1 MTPSTTATEYV
12 DTLIVG
18 GGAMGLATAWHL
30 AKRGTEVTLLE
41 RFSIGSTVGA
51 SHGTTRN
58 FNQAYYDPKYVAM
71 LVEARRL
78 WAELEEASGSTLLDI
93 VGIVNHGFNPE
104 FDEMR
109 PALAAAGIPTEMLP
123 PDEAHRRWPGIR
135 FDTPVLYAPES
146 GRIRADAAL
155 QALQTVA
162 TASGADIRQ
171 NIKATGIEVLGND
184 KVRVTTENSVF
195 EARRLVVTAGAW
207 VTKLLYNVMPLPRL
221 VVTQV
226 QPAHFRETLVGSDW
240 PGFNHNPTPS
250 DPAYDY
256 WPSMIYGMYSPG
268 EGIKVGWDSAGSVTD
283 PDARTFEADPTLHR
297 SLQRYVREWLPGADA
312 DTSTEISCTYTTA
325 PNSDFVLKRRGP
337 VTVGAGFSGQGF
349 KFTPAVGRILA
360 DLATRS

>member
-1 MTPSTTATEYV
+1 MTSSTTTTEHV
-12 DTLIVG
+12 DTLIIG

-30 AKRGTEVTLLE
+30 AERGREVTLLE
-41 RFSIGSTVGA
+41 RFSIGNAVGA

-58 FNQAYYDPKYVAM
+58 FNQAYYNPKYVAM

-78 WAELEEASGSTLLDI
+78 WAELEEASGSTLLDV
-93 VGIVNHGFNPE
+93 VGIVNHGFTPE
-104 FDEMR
+104 FDQIR
-109 PALAAAGIPTEMLP
+109 PALAVAGIPTEMLP
-123 PDEAHRRWPGIR
+123 PDEAIRRWPGIR

-155 QALQTVA
+155 QALQRVA
-162 TASGADIRQ
+162 TASGAEIRQ
-171 NIKATGIEVLGND
+171 NIRATNIEVLGDD
-184 KVRVTTENSVF
+184 KVRVTTDGGVL

-207 VTKLLYNVMPLPRL
+207 ATKLLHDVVPLPQL

-226 QPAHFRETLVGSDW
+226 QPAHFHEAHAGLDW
-240 PGFNHNPTPS
+240 PGFNHNPTPG

-256 WPSMIYGMYSPG
+256 WPSTIYGMYSPG

-283 PDARTFEADPTLHR
+283 PDARTFETEPTLHR
-297 SLQRYVREWLPGADA
+297 LLQRYVREWLPGADA
-312 DTSTEISCTYTTA
+312 DTPVEISCTYTTA
-325 PNSDFVLKRRGP
+325 PNSDFVLTRRGP

-360 DLATRS
+360 DLATGS